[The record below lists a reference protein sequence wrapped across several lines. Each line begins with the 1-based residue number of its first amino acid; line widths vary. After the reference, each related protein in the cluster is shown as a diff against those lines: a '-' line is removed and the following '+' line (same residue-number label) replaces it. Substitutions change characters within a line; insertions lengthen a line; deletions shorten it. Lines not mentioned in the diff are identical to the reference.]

1 MADPMMSRE
10 VRLASRPTD
19 RVEPHH
25 VEIFTA
31 ELPAL
36 KDGEFLVRNRFMS
49 VDPYMLGLM
58 QGTVTYAPPFAVG
71 EVMRGE
77 AVGVVVET
85 RHPGFPVGA
94 ELQHYCG
101 WRDSFVSDGDG
112 MRVLRRAR
120 LVPLAAYLD
129 ILGQSTGL
137 AAYAGLF
144 DVANVRHGETVFVT
158 AGAGAVG
165 AAACQLAL
173 AMDCHVVA
181 SAGTSDKA
189 RWLEETIGVS
199 EAFCYRDF
207 DSAEALEAY
216 LAKACPNG
224 IDVMFENVGG
234 MQLEA
239 ALQHMNDHGRIA
251 LCGMISYYKRDYNN
265 DRRVNTGP
273 RNFIQIAE
281 RWLKVQGFSAP
292 HYTGKLDEFE
302 SRVGQ
307 LVAEGRIRPS
317 MTMVRGLENAVRALN
332 DLMDGRNTGKMIVEI
347 S

>member
-1 MADPMMSRE
+1 MKSRE

-19 RVEPHH
+19 RIESDH
-25 VEIFTA
+25 VEIVAA

-36 KDGEFLVRNRFMS
+36 RDGEFLARNRFIS

-58 QGTVTYAPPFAVG
+58 QGTVTYAPPFQIG

-77 AVGVVVET
+77 AVGVVVES
-85 RHPGFPVGA
+85 RHPDFPVGA
-94 ELQHYCG
+94 ELQHYRG
-101 WRDSFVSDGDG
+101 WRDAFVSDGEG
-112 MRVLRRAR
+112 VRVVSRSQR
-120 LVPLAAYLD
+120 VPLAAYLD
-129 ILGQSTGL
+129 ILGQTTGL

-144 DVANVRHGETVFVT
+144 DIADLKRGESVFVT

-173 AMDCHVVA
+173 AMECHVVA
-181 SAGTSDKA
+181 SAGSSDKV

-207 DSAEALEAY
+207 DSAQGLEAR
-216 LAKACPNG
+216 LAEAFQNG
-224 IDVMFENVGG
+224 IDVMFDNVGG
-234 MQLEA
+234 IQLEA
-239 ALQHMNDHGRIA
+239 ALEHMNDHGRIA
-251 LCGMISYYKRDYNN
+251 LCGMISYYKLDYNN
-265 DRRVNTGP
+265 DRSVDTGP

-292 HYTGKLDEFE
+292 HYAGRLDEFE
-302 SRVGQ
+302 SAVGK

-317 MTMVRGLENAVRALN
+317 MTIVQGLENAVSALN
-332 DLMDGRNTGKMIVEI
+332 DLMAGRNTGKMIVEI
-347 S
+347 P

>member
-1 MADPMMSRE
+1 MASRE
-10 VRLASRPTD
+10 VRLVSRPAD
-19 RVEPHH
+19 RIEPHH
-25 VEIFTA
+25 VEIVA
-31 ELPAL
+31 ADLPAL
-36 KDGEFLVRNRFMS
+36 KDGEFLARNRFMS

-58 QGTVTYAPPFAVG
+58 QGTVTYAPPFAIG
-71 EVMRGE
+71 EAMRGE

-94 ELQHYCG
+94 ELQHHRG
-101 WRDSFVSDGDG
+101 WREAFVSDGDG
-112 MRVLRRAR
+112 VRVLSRAR
-120 LVPLAAYLD
+120 SVPLAAYLD

-144 DVANVRHGETVFVT
+144 DIADVKHGEAVFVT

-181 SAGTSDKA
+181 SAGSSEKA
-189 RWLEETIGVS
+189 RWLKETIGVS

-207 DSAEALEAY
+207 DSAERLEAH
-216 LAKACPNG
+216 LAGLFPNG

-234 MQLEA
+234 IQLEA
-239 ALQHMNDHGRIA
+239 ALEHMNDHGRIA
-251 LCGMISYYKRDYNN
+251 LCGMISFYKRDYNN
-265 DRRVNTGP
+265 DRSVDTGP

-292 HYTGKLDEFE
+292 HYAGRLDEFE

-307 LVAEGRIRPS
+307 LVAGGRIRPS
-317 MTMVRGLENAVRALN
+317 MTIVRGLENAVSALN

-347 S
+347 P

>member
-1 MADPMMSRE
+1 M
-10 VRLASRPTD
+10 RLVSRPTD
-19 RVEPHH
+19 RVESGH
-25 VEIFTA
+25 VEIVAT
-31 ELPAL
+31 ELPVL
-36 KDGEFLVRNRFMS
+36 RDGEFLARNRFIS

-58 QGTVTYAPPFAVG
+58 QGTVTYAPPFVIG

-77 AVGVVVET
+77 AVGVVVES

-94 ELQHYCG
+94 ELQHYRG
-101 WRDSFVSDGDG
+101 WRDAFVSDGEG
-112 MRVLRRAR
+112 VRVLSRSD

-129 ILGQSTGL
+129 ILGQTTGL

-144 DVANVRHGETVFVT
+144 DIADVRRGESVLVT

-173 AMDCHVVA
+173 AMDCHVIA
-181 SAGTSDKA
+181 STGSAEKV
-189 RWLEETIGVS
+189 RWLKETIGVN

-207 DSAEALEAY
+207 DSAEGLEAY
-216 LAKACPNG
+216 LVNAFPKG
-224 IDVMFENVGG
+224 IDVMFDNVGG
-234 MQLEA
+234 LQLEA
-239 ALQHMNDHGRIA
+239 ALERMNDHGRIA
-251 LCGMISYYKRDYNN
+251 LCGMISYYKLDYNN
-265 DRRVNTGP
+265 DRSVNTGP

-292 HYTGKLDEFE
+292 HYAGRLDEFE

-317 MTMVRGLENAVRALN
+317 MTIVKGLENAASALN
-332 DLMDGRNTGKMIVEI
+332 DLMDGRNTGKMIIEI
-347 S
+347 T